1 MLSNDKPK
9 LASGNRN
16 QRTMNLKMGTQQLE
30 SPESSSPI
38 ITRAVAAGLGGVYS
52 APYHFSGLQ
61 RAALRLLGYFPQQVA
76 RQVVS
81 RFETISGLEPELLRG
96 MRIDDLAQERLN
108 DYAQLGEETFPA
120 LTIGAGLGGA
130 SAHLAM
136 ALGGPFLPQAF
147 VTTLKGGSKN
157 GDVRTYFQRSAELA
171 RQISANNPNIITI
184 QHYDP
189 VHDEWM
195 TRYVNHLRF
204 KLIDLPQVYIDFI
217 HTHLQPGGAIC
228 YLDSQAKWLRY
239 RVGERNFFQ
248 VGGWG
253 DISPQEFLEGSAR
266 IEKFCKAV
274 HLEECNWRLP
284 GYPEESGPESEWG
297 CEPGLGE
304 ALQAFCQQQGYR
316 FVPISLPEPHHYS
329 RLAYE
334 SVRHLLLKEDRQPAG
349 VLIEMFSQYD
359 VTAVMESGLLPL
371 WLVFN
376 TWDSLAFLKE
386 MRAAFPHN
394 KPVFFSPL
402 STFTSTPDLAPW
414 EQWAQA
420 LEGLDW
426 RNVGARQSHYPA
438 DVRALVHWQRP
449 LHEWVS
455 ANRRSIRTRL
465 QAEEILALAEEVSER
480 HASGLSFPAAL

>member
-1 MLSNDKPK
+1 
-9 LASGNRN
+9 
-16 QRTMNLKMGTQQLE
+16 MNLKMGTQQLE

-38 ITRAVAAGLGGVYS
+38 ITRAVAAGLQGTTI

-61 RAALRLLGYFPQQVA
+61 RAALKFLGYFPQNVA

-81 RFETISGLEPELLRG
+81 RFETISGLDPGLLRG
-96 MRIDDLAQERLN
+96 MTIDDLAQERLN
-108 DYAQLGEETFPA
+108 DYAHFDKETFPTI
-120 LTIGAGLGGA
+120 TIGAGLGGA

-147 VTTLKGGSKN
+147 VTTLKGGSAN
-157 GDVRTYFQRSAELA
+157 GDVQTYFQRSAELA
-171 RQISANNPNIITI
+171 QHITANNPNIVTI

-204 KLIDLPQVYIDFI
+204 KLIDLPRVYSDFMR
-217 HTHLQPGGAIC
+217 THLQPGGAIC
-228 YLDSQAKWLRY
+228 YLNSQAKWLRY
-239 RVGERNFFQ
+239 QVGERNFFQ

-253 DISPQEFLEGSAR
+253 DISPKEFLDGSAR
-266 IEKFCKAV
+266 IEKFCEAV
-274 HLEECNWRLP
+274 RLEECDWWLP
-284 GYPEESGPESEWG
+284 GYPMESGPESEWG

-316 FVPISLPEPHHYS
+316 FVPISLPEPQHYS
-329 RLAYE
+329 RLAFE
-334 SVRHLLLKEDRQPAG
+334 SVRHLLAKEGRQPAG
-349 VLIEMFSQYD
+349 TFIEMFSQYD

-386 MRAAFPHN
+386 MRIEFPPN

-402 STFTSTPDLAPW
+402 STFTTTPDLTPW
-414 EQWAQA
+414 KQWEQA

-438 DVRALVHWQRP
+438 DVRALVDWQQP
-449 LHEWVS
+449 LREWVS
-455 ANRRSIRTRL
+455 ANRQPIRSRL
-465 QAEEILALAEEVSER
+465 QAEEILTLVEEMFER
-480 HASGLSFPAAL
+480 RDSAASFPRAL